1 MKRHEGQQKGA
12 STRCKRNMRVNVS
25 LLLNM
30 AGDLVTEDMKK
41 TEVLNVF
48 SASDFTDKICLQE
61 SPALATTAKVCSK
74 EELSFVEKEQV
85 REHLNRLNVHKS
97 MGPDGT
103 HPQVLRKL
111 THVTVRPILIIF
123 ERLS

>member
-1 MKRHEGQQKGA
+1 MKRHEEQHK
-12 STRCKRNMRVNVS
+12 STRCKRRMRVNVS

-30 AGDLVTEDMKK
+30 AGELVTKDMKK
-41 TEVLNVF
+41 TEVLNIF

-61 SPALATTAKVCSK
+61 SPALATTAKVWSK
-74 EELSFVEKEQV
+74 EELSLVEKEQV
-85 REHLNRLNVHKS
+85 REHLNRLNVYKS

-111 THVTVRPILIIF
+111 AHVTVRPILIIF